1 MLNADLYARP
11 PPMFEPYP
19 RRRSRRLMRYMF
31 GCGGAIETNARAALE
46 QMVVHVFAVERAAL
60 ARRTRG
66 VRRTALARQVAMY
79 VAHVNCGLTL
89 TDVGRLFG
97 RDRTTVAHACL
108 HVEIRRDEA
117 LFDRALDLLGCAAPV
132 MIRRPDQ
139 RPPEA

>member
-1 MLNADLYARP
+1 MLTADRYAGSAP
-11 PPMFEPYP
+11 NFEVYP
-19 RRRSRRLMRYMF
+19 RRRSRRPARHML
-31 GCGGAIETNARAALE
+31 GCGAIETNARAALE
-46 QMVVHVFAVERAAL
+46 QMVIHVFAVERAAP

-108 HVEIRRDEA
+108 HVEIRRDDA
-117 LFDRALDLLGCAAPV
+117 LFDRALDLLGWAAPV

-139 RPPEA
+139 RRSEA